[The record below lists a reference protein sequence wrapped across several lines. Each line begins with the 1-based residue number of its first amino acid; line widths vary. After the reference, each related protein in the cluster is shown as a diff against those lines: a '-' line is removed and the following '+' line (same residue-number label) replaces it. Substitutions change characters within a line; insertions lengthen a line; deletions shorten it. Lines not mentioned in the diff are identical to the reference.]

1 MGHPQVSRLLTFPDS
16 SRSPVDR
23 IPSSIRIRVSGKAQG
38 SYEEI
43 EQSTGVAGF
52 SSQHRV
58 KHGPSEPGVFDYY
71 VLALSW
77 SPEFCHSHA
86 TNAQCSGHF
95 GMVVHG
101 LWPQFVDG
109 YPEHCSTQ
117 PGLRD
122 PSSMT
127 DIMPDPSLVAHEWA
141 THGTCSGLAPDAYF
155 KLVRR
160 AFTSVKVPARLA
172 APAQIFSMTPQDL
185 KDKFVAA
192 NPRLKADDLAI
203 SCGNNYLTGVSVC
216 LSKQLE
222 PTPCQGVRDCRANS
236 IRIAPVR

>member
-1 MGHPQVSRLLTFPDS
+1 MRGLKTGSAGLRTSHLRLTL
-16 SRSPVDR
+16 VLLLLL
-23 IPSSIRIRVSGKAQG
+23 IAG
-38 SYEEI
+38 SAML
-43 EQSTGVAGF
+43 GA

-117 PGLRD
+117 PGLGD
-122 PSSMT
+122 SSSMT
-127 DIMPDPSLVAHEWA
+127 DIMPDPSLVAHEWS
-141 THGTCSGLAPDAYF
+141 THGTCSGLGAEEYF

-172 APAQIFSMTPQDL
+172 APAQMFSMTPQEL
-185 KDKFVAA
+185 KEEFVAA
-192 NPRLKADDLAI
+192 NPRLRAEDLAI

-216 LSKQLE
+216 LSKQLA
-222 PTPCQGVRDCRANS
+222 PTACQGVRDCRANS
-236 IRIAPVR
+236 VKIAPVR